1 MPIVRVAH
9 SNVKVQSTSFNDP
22 ETTTTEFFST
32 ADSFPDLQRSRSG
45 CHARAQ
51 IGSILGLSETCA
63 EFAGK
68 GFLEIDESL
77 VATVVRLVLRS
88 Q

>member
-22 ETTTTEFFST
+22 ETITIEFFST
-32 ADSFPDLQRSRSG
+32 ADSFPDLRRGRSG
-45 CHARAQ
+45 CHTRAQ
-51 IGSILGLSETCA
+51 IDSILGLCETCA
-63 EFAGK
+63 EFGAK
-68 GFLEIDESL
+68 GFLEIQESL